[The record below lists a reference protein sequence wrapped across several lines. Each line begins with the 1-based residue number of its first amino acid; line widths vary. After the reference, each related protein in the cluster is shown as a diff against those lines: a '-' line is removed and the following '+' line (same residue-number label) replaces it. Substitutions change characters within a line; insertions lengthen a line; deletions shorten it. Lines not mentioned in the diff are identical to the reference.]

1 MAPALPLP
9 EVYGRQSLSMKHSP
23 APSTPHRLTLAG
35 QWLVFALYRCVE
47 LALGLLPLQ
56 WVWYLGRGLGALG
69 WLIARRYRALV
80 MNNLRIAFGR
90 EKDEAWC
97 RQTGRQHLM
106 SLVAN
111 VLCGFKLPTMRQEKI
126 RACVTAE
133 GMEHLEAALVSG
145 RPVLGLVCHMSCWEI
160 LAQLPDLCSFGR
172 KPATIYQPLRNPF
185 LNAHILRTRQRLG
198 YTIFSRH
205 EGFTGPMRHLKDG
218 GTLGI
223 LIDQHTGDQGVWC
236 PFFDRLA
243 STTPVAAM
251 IALRTRAEVVTL
263 AVYDDGPARWR
274 IVYGPV
280 PPLAIEKPSFED
292 LTAQMNLAVEGLIRR
307 QPHSWFWV
315 HNRWKT
321 PSPRLLIQG
330 ERRGIAYPQGYDP
343 ARLQPF
349 ELLVRSPNWLGDACM
364 AFPAVR
370 AIKTGRPD
378 LRLTVFGPE
387 KLRELWEAQPFVDA
401 YIGKDHREG
410 LFAVA
415 RRLRSCGTVFDSA
428 VLLTNSTRST
438 LELWL
443 SGIPRLIGYTGSL
456 RSRLLR
462 QKIRE
467 PRTTSGPQHHAE
479 RYLHIARTL
488 GAPTTAPLLAPSP
501 MPPSHD
507 AAGSPRP
514 LRLGIC
520 AGAEYGQAKRWPLD
534 RFAQVI
540 QQVSAARPGIH
551 WEFYGAPGEAA
562 LGEQLSALVG
572 PEVPHQ
578 NLVGKTRLRQLIDHL
593 RQCHLLVTNDTGTM
607 HLAAALGVPTVSIF
621 GSTEPVLTGPLGPQ
635 HTVLR
640 HQLPC
645 SPCFQR
651 TCPLGTYECMTRISP
666 EQVAHSVLRAL

>member
-1 MAPALPLP
+1 
-9 EVYGRQSLSMKHSP
+9 MKHSP
-23 APSTPHRLTLAG
+23 APSTPRRLSLAG
-35 QWLVFALYRCVE
+35 HWLVFALYRSIEFV
-47 LALGLLPLQ
+47 LRFVPLRL
-56 WVWYLGRGLGALG
+56 VWYLGRGLGAVG
-69 WLIARRYRALV
+69 WLVARRYRTLV
-80 MNNLRIAFGR
+80 LNNLRIAFGR
-90 EKDEAWC
+90 EKDAAWC
-97 RQTGRQHLM
+97 QQTGRQHFM

-111 VLCGFKLPTMRQEKI
+111 GLCGLKLPTMPQEKI
-126 RACVTAE
+126 RASVTAE
-133 GMEHLEAALVSG
+133 GMEHLQAALVSG
-145 RPVLGLVCHMSCWEI
+145 QPVLGLVCHMSCWEI

-172 KPATIYQPLRNPF
+172 KPATIYQPLGNPF
-185 LNAHILRTRQRLG
+185 LNAHILRGRQRLG

-205 EGFTGPMRHLKDG
+205 EGFTGPMRHLKEG

-223 LIDQHTGDQGVWC
+223 LIDQHAGDQGVWC

-263 AVYDDGPARWR
+263 AVYDDGPAHWR
-274 IVYGPV
+274 VVYGPV
-280 PPLAIEKPSFED
+280 PPLAVKKPSFED

-321 PSPRLLIQG
+321 PKPRLLIQG
-330 ERRGIAYPQGYDP
+330 EHRGIAYAPGYDP

-370 AIKTGRPD
+370 AMKAGRPD

-401 YIGKDHREG
+401 YVGKENREG
-410 LFAVA
+410 LFSVA
-415 RRLRSCGTVFDSA
+415 RRLRTCGTSFDSA

-443 SGIPRLIGYTGSL
+443 SGVPRLIGYAGSF

-462 QKIRE
+462 LKIRE
-467 PRTTSGPQHHAE
+467 PRTSGRPQHHAE

-488 GAPTTAPLLAPSP
+488 GAAATALKPPPAPNPIPPRAADGSLA
-501 MPPSHD
+501 
-507 AAGSPRP
+507 P

-540 QQVSAARPGIH
+540 QQVSAARPGIQ

-572 PEVPHQ
+572 PDFPHQ
-578 NLVGKTRLRQLIDHL
+578 NLVGKTRLRELIDRL
-593 RQCHLLVTNDTGTM
+593 RLCHLLVTNDTGTM
-607 HLAAALGVPTVSIF
+607 HLAAALGVPTVSLF
-621 GSTEPVLTGPLGPQ
+621 GSTEPILTGPLGSQ

-651 TCPLGTYECMTRISP
+651 SCPLGTYECMTRLTP
-666 EQVAHSVLRAL
+666 EQATQAVLSAL

>member
-1 MAPALPLP
+1 
-9 EVYGRQSLSMKHSP
+9 MKSSSASSP
-23 APSTPHRLTLAG
+23 PRRLTLAG
-35 QWLVFALYRCVE
+35 QWLVFALYRSVE
-47 LALGLLPLQ
+47 FGLRLLPLRV
-56 WVWYLGRGLGALG
+56 VWHLGRALGALG
-69 WLIARRYRALV
+69 WLVAGRYRALV
-80 MNNLRIAFGR
+80 LNNLRIAFGR
-90 EKDEAWC
+90 EKDEAWR

-111 VLCGFKLPTMRQEKI
+111 VLCGFKLPTMGQAKI

-133 GMEHLEAALVSG
+133 GMEHLQAALVSG

-172 KPATIYQPLRNPF
+172 KPATVYQPLRNPF
-185 LNAHILRTRQRLG
+185 LNAHILRGRQRLG

-205 EGFTGPMRHLKDG
+205 EGFTAPLRHLKDG
-218 GTLGI
+218 GSLGV
-223 LIDQHTGDQGVWC
+223 LIDQHSGDQGIWC

-251 IALRTRAEVVTL
+251 IALRTQAEVVTL

-274 IVYGPV
+274 VVYGPV
-280 PPLAIEKPSFED
+280 PPLAVEKPSVED

-307 QPHSWFWV
+307 QPYNWFWV

-321 PSPRLLIQG
+321 PNPRVLIQG
-330 ERRGIAYPQGYDP
+330 ERRGVAYAPGYDP

-349 ELLVRSPNWLGDACM
+349 EMLVRSPNWLGDACM

-370 AIKTGRPD
+370 ALKAGRPD

-401 YIGKDHREG
+401 YLGKADREG

-415 RRLRSCGTVFDSA
+415 RRLRTCGTVFDTA
-428 VLLTNSTRST
+428 VLFTNSTRST

-443 SGIPRLIGYTGSL
+443 GGIPRLVGYSGSF
-456 RSRLLR
+456 RRRLLR

-467 PRTTSGPQHHAE
+467 PRTAGRPLHHAE

-488 GAPTTAPLLAPSP
+488 GAAATDLQPPPAPCPLPDP
-501 MPPSHD
+501 
-507 AAGSPRP
+507 AADGSLPP

-540 QQVSAARPGIH
+540 QQVSAARPGLQ

-607 HLAAALGVPTVSIF
+607 HLAAALGVPTVSLF

-651 TCPLGTYECMTRISP
+651 TCPLGTYECMTRLTP
-666 EQVAHSVLRAL
+666 EQTTQAVLRAIQAMNPPKG